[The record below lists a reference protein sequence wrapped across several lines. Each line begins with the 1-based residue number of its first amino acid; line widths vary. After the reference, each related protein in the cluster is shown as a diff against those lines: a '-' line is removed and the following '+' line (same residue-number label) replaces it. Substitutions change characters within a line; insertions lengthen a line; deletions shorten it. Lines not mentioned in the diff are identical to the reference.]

1 MSDARWATADL
12 CDAHPNV
19 VHPVLAVF
27 HDFGGVR
34 KFHGPIAT
42 LRVDED
48 YRPVLREL
56 EREGRGRV
64 LVVDGGGSLHRAI
77 LGERLLHTA
86 ARNGWA
92 GVVVNG
98 AVRDTAQTREV
109 PIGLRA
115 LGVVPQRGES
125 GEPDHVDQPLTFAGA
140 TFAPGEW
147 LWADA
152 DGIVVGPAV
161 DGA

>member
-1 MSDARWATADL
+1 MSAPSWATADL
-12 CDAHPNV
+12 VDAHPGRL
-19 VHPVLAVF
+19 HAVLAVF
-27 HDFGGVR
+27 HDYGGAHT
-34 KFHGPIAT
+34 FHGPIAT

-56 EREGRGRV
+56 ERPGAGRV

-92 GVVVNG
+92 GVVING

-115 LGVVPQRGES
+115 LGVIPQRGES
-125 GEPDHVDQPLTFAGA
+125 GELDHADRPVTFAGA
-140 TFAPGEW
+140 TFRPGEW

-152 DGIVVGPAV
+152 DGMVVGPAIE
-161 DGA
+161 G

>member
-1 MSDARWATADL
+1 VSDATWATADL
-12 CDAHPNV
+12 ADAHPGT
-19 VHPVLAVF
+19 VHAVLAVF
-27 HDFGGVR
+27 TDFGGVR

-56 EREGRGRV
+56 QQPGHGRV

-92 GVVVNG
+92 GVVING
-98 AVRDTAQTREV
+98 AVRDTAQTREI

-115 LGVVPQRGES
+115 LGVIPQRGES
-125 GEPDHVDQPLTFAGA
+125 GEPDHADQPVTFAGA
-140 TFAPGEW
+140 SFVPGEW

-152 DGIVVGPAV
+152 DGIVVGPALA
-161 DGA
+161 G